1 MPRSIWN
8 GVITFGMVSIP
19 VKLYTATESH
29 DMAFH
34 QLHDVCDTRIKYQKY
49 CPHCERTVENEEI
62 EKGYEY
68 ARGEYVV
75 LDDEDFEQVPLPSKH
90 AIYVSA
96 FVKSEAID
104 PIYYEKPYY
113 IEPDEAAIRPFT
125 LFMKA
130 LTEKQMVGIAT
141 ITLRN
146 KERLCALRELNGT
159 LVLDTLL
166 YPDEIRVGEE
176 TAAAT
181 VKVSEKELKL
191 AEHLIELMQQ
201 DFDPAQYEDHYR
213 DALQKVI
220 EAKLAGKEVVVE
232 EGVAPRGKV
241 IDLMDAL
248 RASVENIQQQGKPSL
263 KSAAKQAKARIDDA
277 EERASKRK
285 PHVVEKKE
293 AGAENGPKRR
303 PKKTAAHTAK
313 TKRTG
318 STSRRRK
325 ASA

>member
-1 MPRSIWN
+1 
-8 GVITFGMVSIP
+8 MVSIP
-19 VKLYTATESH
+19 VKLYTATENH
-29 DMAFH
+29 DIAFH
-34 QLHDVCDTRIKYQKY
+34 QLHEECDTRIKYQKF
-49 CPHCERTVENEEI
+49 CPHCERTIDNDEI

-68 ARGEYVV
+68 ARGEYVI
-75 LDDEDFEQVPLPSKH
+75 LEDEDFEQVPLPSKH
-90 AIYVSA
+90 AIDVSA
-96 FVKSEAID
+96 FVKSEEID

-159 LVLDTLL
+159 LLLDTLL
-166 YPDEIRVGEE
+166 YPDEIRVSDE
-176 TAAAT
+176 TAAPT

-191 AEHLIELMQQ
+191 AEHLIELMEQ
-201 DFDPAQYEDHYR
+201 DFDPSQYEDHYR
-213 DALQKVI
+213 EALQKVI
-220 EAKLAGKEVVVE
+220 EAKLAGKEVVAE
-232 EGVAPRGKV
+232 EAVAPKGKV

-248 RASVENIQQQGKPSL
+248 RASVDNIQQKGKPSL
-263 KSAAKQAKARIDDA
+263 KSAAKATKAQIDDA
-277 EERASKRK
+277 EERESKRK
-285 PHVVEKKE
+285 PHVVGKKE
-293 AGAENGPKRR
+293 TEEEHGGKRR
-303 PKKTAAHTAK
+303 TKKTAAHTAK

-318 STSRRRK
+318 STSRKRK